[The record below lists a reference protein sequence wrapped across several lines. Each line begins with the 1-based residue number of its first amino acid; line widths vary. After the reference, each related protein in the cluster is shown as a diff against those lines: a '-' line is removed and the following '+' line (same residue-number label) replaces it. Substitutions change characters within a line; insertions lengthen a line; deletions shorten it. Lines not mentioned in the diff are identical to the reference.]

1 MKNYFQIETADQLKA
16 IADPLRRRLLEAFA
30 SEPMT
35 TKQAAGLMKEKPTRL
50 YHHVDLLEKTGLIEL
65 IETRPNRGT
74 VERYYRSVAKKFA
87 VAGELVEVA
96 SGAGDESSVENMVA
110 AALENSSKKLRESV
124 DAGFPVGT
132 GTGRAIALASS
143 EVYLDDE
150 DINELADVV
159 QKWFE
164 KNGAS
169 KKEKKRELHHFTMAI
184 FPVPEDH

>member
-16 IADPLRRRLLEAFA
+16 IADPLRRRLLEIFA
-30 SEPMT
+30 AELMT
-35 TKQAAGLMKEKPTRL
+35 TKQAAGLLNEKPTRL

-87 VAGELVEVA
+87 VSGELVEVA
-96 SGAGDESSVENMVA
+96 SNAGDESSIENMLT
-110 AALENSSKKLRESV
+110 AALENSSKKLRESI
-124 DAGFPVGT
+124 DAELPVGT
-132 GTGRAIALASS
+132 GTGRAIALATS

-150 DINELADVV
+150 GINELADVV

-164 KNGAS
+164 KNEAKKKKKGA
-169 KKEKKRELHHFTMAI
+169 LHHFTMVV

>member
-1 MKNYFQIETADQLKA
+1 MKNYMEIETAEQLKA
-16 IADPLRRRLLEAFA
+16 IADPLRRRLLGIFA

-35 TKQAAGLMKEKPTRL
+35 TKQAAGLLSEKPTKL

-65 IETRPNRGT
+65 IETRQNRGT

-87 VAGELVEVA
+87 VGKELVEV
-96 SGAGDESSVENMVA
+96 SSSTGDENSIENMLT
-110 AALENSSKKLRESV
+110 AALEDSARKLRESL
-124 DAGFPVGT
+124 DANLPVGT

-150 DINELADVV
+150 DINELTDAV

-164 KNGAS
+164 RKGRS
-169 KKEKKRELHHFTMAI
+169 KKTKDAPHHFMMVV
-184 FPVPEDH
+184 FPVPDDH

>member
-1 MKNYFQIETADQLKA
+1 MKNYFEIETADQLKA
-16 IADPLRRRLLEAFA
+16 IADPLRRRLLEIFA

-35 TKQAAGLMKEKPTRL
+35 TKQAAGLLNEKPTRL

-65 IETRPNRGT
+65 IKTRQNRGT

-87 VAGELVEVA
+87 VGRDLVEVS
-96 SGAGDESSVENMVA
+96 SGAGDESSIENMLT
-110 AALENSSKKLRESV
+110 AALENSSKKLRESA
-124 DAGFPVGT
+124 DADLPVGT

-150 DINELADVV
+150 AVNELADVV

-164 KNGAS
+164 KNEGS
-169 KKEKKRELHHFTMAI
+169 KKKKGARHHFMMVV